1 MPGNWG
7 FCGPTYVS
15 QSPNVDDEDAMN
27 CYCEQSGSPNAK
39 TPIALLH
46 TPGRRVFCQIEG
58 ENSIPELFT
67 VNGRTFAAA
76 SHLYEVNASGQVLAN
91 YGSLGAA
98 PAPGTK
104 PMMTANE
111 TQLVILNNGA
121 LFVLVFK
128 GAITAMNVHAGA
140 AGLGYAPGDTGV
152 INGTGSTYT
161 VLTVGG
167 GGAIVSFRFTPG
179 SGNGTA
185 ADVGTT
191 VLTGSGDGTFKVDIT
206 AVANNVLYPVVASQF
221 NGLIS
226 QIGFVDGY
234 IIATIQNSHTFQVS
248 NLEDATV
255 WNGLNIATLS
265 YFPDNIVSMSCYAR
279 VIKFSSAK
287 KSLWYYNGG
296 AGFPVFIPIQGAVF
310 ETGSCATFA
319 DSVTPNNTAFW
330 LSQDERGSLVAMLS
344 NGYAGQRISTHAVE
358 FAWQQYAV
366 TSDAVSWS
374 YQEYGHPFIVVDFPT
389 AKASWGYDMLTGYWH
404 KRGFWLAANGSYIMD
419 RAISHTFNFGM
430 HLVGDWASGTIY
442 QLSSQFCTDFGNAI
456 RGYRRSPTLAVEN
469 KWVYFPQIEFD
480 AEVGLGVSAE
490 DIALWTAVQ
499 GAPPLTDGDG
509 NARPPQIMLRW
520 SDDAGKRWSNTY
532 SLSVGSVGEYN
543 KRVIKRMLGRARKRI
558 WEVSWTD
565 PIPWRFADA
574 YVEAVEQDR

>member
-1 MPGNWG
+1 MPGKWG

-15 QSPNVDDEDAMN
+15 QSPNIDDEDAMN

-46 TPGRRVFCQIEG
+46 TPGRKVFAQIEG
-58 ENSIPELFT
+58 ENAVPGLFT

-76 SHLYEVNASGQVLAN
+76 SHLYELNAGGQAIAN
-91 YGSLGAA
+91 YGSLG
-98 PAPGTK
+98 GT
-104 PMMTANE
+104 PLTPTMMTANQ

-121 LFVLVFK
+121 LFVLVFL
-128 GAITAMNVHAGA
+128 GAIKTAIIHAGA
-140 AGLGYAPGDTGV
+140 AGTGYAPGDIGTIGA
-152 INGTGSTYT
+152 TGSTYE
-161 VLTVGG
+161 VLTVGA
-167 GGAIVSFRFTPG
+167 GGAIVTFLYTPG
-179 SGNGTA
+179 SGNILQANVSTS
-185 ADVGTT
+185 
-191 VLTGSGDGTFKVDIT
+191 VLTGSGDGTFAVDVT
-206 AVANNVLYPVVASQF
+206 AVQNNYLYRVVASQF
-221 NGLIS
+221 NGPIA

-234 IIATIQNSHTFQVS
+234 LIATIQNSHTFQQS

-255 WNGLNIATLS
+255 WNGLNVATLS

-287 KSLWYYNGG
+287 KSVWYYNGG
-296 AGFPVFIPIQGAVF
+296 AGFPVFIPIQGAYF
-310 ETGSCATFA
+310 ETGSSATYA

-344 NGYAGQRISTHAVE
+344 NGFAGQRISTHAVE
-358 FAWQQYAV
+358 LAWQSYAV

-374 YQEYGHPFIVVDFPT
+374 YQEYGHSFIVVDFPSANAT
-389 AKASWGYDMLTGYWH
+389 WVYDMTTEYWH
-404 KRGFWLAANGSYIMD
+404 KRGFWQAANGTYIMD

-430 HLVGDWASGTIY
+430 HLVGDWASGTVY

-469 KWVYFPQIEFD
+469 KWVYFAQIEFD
-480 AEVGLGVSAE
+480 AEVGLGVSAA
-490 DIALWTAVQ
+490 DAALWEAVH

-509 NARPPQIMLRW
+509 QTRPPLLMLRW
-520 SDDAGKRWSNTY
+520 SNDAGKTWSNTY
-532 SLSVGSVGEYN
+532 ELSVGPVANYRG
-543 KRVIKRMLGRARKRI
+543 RVIKRLLGRARKRI

-574 YVEAVEQDR
+574 YVEAEPAAR

>member
-27 CYCEQSGSPNAK
+27 CYCEQSGAPNAK

-46 TPGRRVFCQIEG
+46 TPGRKIFAQLEG
-58 ENSIPELFT
+58 ENAIPGLFT

-76 SHLYEVNASGQVLAN
+76 SHLYELNASGQIVAN
-91 YGSLGAA
+91 YGALGAA
-98 PAPGTK
+98 PVTPT
-104 PMMTANE
+104 MMTANE
-111 TQLVILNNGA
+111 TQLIILNNGA
-121 LFVLVFK
+121 LFVLTFK
-128 GAITAMNVHAGA
+128 GAITAAAIHAGA
-140 AGLGYAPGDTGV
+140 AGTGYAPGDTGV
-152 INGTGSTYT
+152 IDGTGSTYT

-167 GGAIVSFRFTPG
+167 GGAVASFRFTPG
-179 SGNGTA
+179 SGNV
-185 ADVGTT
+185 DQNNVPTT
-191 VLTGSGDGTFKVDIT
+191 VLTGGGDGAFAVDIS
-206 AVANNVLYPVVASQF
+206 AVADNVLYAVVANQF
-221 NGLIS
+221 NGLIA

-234 IIATIQNSHTFQVS
+234 VIATIQNSHTFQQS

-287 KSLWYYNGG
+287 KSVWYYNGG
-296 AGFPVFIPIQGAVF
+296 AGFPVFIPIQGAYF
-310 ETGSCATFA
+310 EGGSCATFA
-319 DSVTPNNTAFW
+319 DSVTADNAAVW

-358 FAWQQYAV
+358 FAWQQYATV
-366 TSDAVSWS
+366 ADAVSWS
-374 YQEYGHPFIVVDFPT
+374 YQEYGHPFIVFDFPT
-389 AKASWGYDMLTGYWH
+389 AKATWCYDMLTGYWH
-404 KRGFWLAANGSYIMD
+404 KRGFWLQANGTYIMD

-456 RGYRRSPTLAVEN
+456 RGYRRSPTLSIEN

-480 AEVGLGVSAE
+480 VEVGLGVSAE
-490 DIALWTAVQ
+490 DTALWEQVQ
-499 GAPPLTDGDG
+499 GAPRSPMAMVSRD
-509 NARPPQIMLRW
+509 RRC
-520 SDDAGKRWSNTY
+520 SCCAGQTMPEKP
-532 SLSVGSVGEYN
+532 
-543 KRVIKRMLGRARKRI
+543 GR
-558 WEVSWTD
+558 T
-565 PIPWRFADA
+565 PTN
-574 YVEAVEQDR
+574 